1 MNVLA
6 LNPGSSSLRFK
17 LVSVVPDEECS
28 EHACLA
34 SGSVASIGPVAHAR
48 VGLGLEQRDV
58 PNVRARDHG
67 EAAAWVLDWLA
78 EQAGAARLDNIDAVG
93 VRVVHGGAQEG
104 ACILVTPSV
113 EQQLEQLGSLAP
125 LHNEGSLATIHE
137 AARRLLDRPPI
148 VAVFDTA
155 FHADMPEVARTY
167 ALPHELTQRHG
178 IRRFGFHG
186 IAITSVLEGYAHR
199 AKAHASDQRL
209 VVLHLG
215 SGASITAVRG
225 GRGVDT
231 SMGFSPLE
239 GLVMATRSGDLDP
252 SLVPYLARAERATPD
267 EVVNWLNERSGLLGI
282 SGRSGDMREIERLR
296 DVGDPRAS
304 LAFDLFAYRAKKHMA
319 GMIAVLGGV
328 DAVLFSGGIGENSAA
343 ARAAICTGMEWC
355 GIAIDAP
362 LNAQPR
368 RSDGRISAADARVG
382 IHVMA
387 ADEERIIARETYSL
401 LASRTPSRTP

>member
-1 MNVLA
+1 MRILA

-17 LVSVVPDEECS
+17 LVSLAPHELDNQ
-28 EHACLA
+28 HACLA
-34 SGSVASIGPVAHAR
+34 SGSVASIGPLAR
-48 VGLGLEQRDV
+48 ARAGLGLEQRDV
-58 PNVRARDHG
+58 PSVRARDHG
-67 EAAAWVLDWLA
+67 EAAAWVLGWLA
-78 EQAGAARLDNIDAVG
+78 AQAGAAGLDSIKAVG
-93 VRVVHGGAQEG
+93 VRVVHGGAQEKT
-104 ACILVTPSV
+104 CILITPSV
-113 EQQLEQLGSLAP
+113 EQQLEKLGSLAP
-125 LHNEGSLATIHE
+125 LHNEGSLATIHQV
-137 AARRLLDRPPI
+137 ARVLIDAPPI
-148 VAVFDTA
+148 VAVFDTT

-178 IRRFGFHG
+178 IRRTGFHG

-199 AKAHASDQRL
+199 AESHTSVQRL

-215 SGASITAVRG
+215 SGASVTAVRG

-239 GLVMATRSGDLDP
+239 GLVMATRSGDIDP
-252 SLVPYLARAERATPD
+252 SLIPYLAHAEGATTD
-267 EVVNWLNERSGLLGI
+267 EVLSWLNERSGLLGM

-296 DVGDPRAS
+296 DAGDPRAS
-304 LAFDLFAYRAKKHMA
+304 LAFDVFAYRAKKHLA

-343 ARAAICTGMEWC
+343 ARAAICSGMEWC
-355 GIAIDAP
+355 GIGIDAA
-362 LNAQPR
+362 LNAQTR

-382 IHVMA
+382 VHVMA

-401 LASRTPSRTP
+401 LARTTPSRMP